1 MVKKNET
8 SEIITSLHMLDLTK
22 EYIWDEIVEE
32 LVLMFYILL
41 CVEYANGIMLK
52 WNYIISYKF
61 LDWFERH
68 SHCQPLHWPV
78 AFPLRWQS
86 AEQVDSEAQRA
97 NSSGEILSSEHSQP
111 WNVWK

>member
-52 WNYIISYKF
+52 
-61 LDWFERH
+61 
-68 SHCQPLHWPV
+68 
-78 AFPLRWQS
+78 
-86 AEQVDSEAQRA
+86 
-97 NSSGEILSSEHSQP
+97 
-111 WNVWK
+111 